1 MERGAAGGDPR
12 GLWGDPRAGTL
23 LVPRG
28 PRAVGSPPGAV
39 PVSRPPVLILQQLPG
54 PGAAPAGPPPVR
66 GDLMELMLIQ
76 TSQMHQ
82 LLMHGL
88 AMAALMPLGA
98 GPAPAPAQAL
108 AEPSQGEEEE
118 EAVVFH
124 HHYIPWPAP
133 GPAPVRFLRSS
144 PGDGRAVPPP
154 PPPSATGTVGP
165 GVPPA
170 EEFYT
175 VEEQRGL

>member
-1 MERGAAGGDPR
+1 MTQPPPKQRKSLP
-12 GLWGDPRAGTL
+12 GLFLQPRAM
-23 LVPRG
+23 
-28 PRAVGSPPGAV
+28 GSPPGAV
-39 PVSRPPVLILQQLPG
+39 PVLILQQLPG
-54 PGAAPAGPPPVR
+54 PGAAPPGPPPVR
-66 GDLMELMLIQ
+66 GDLIELMLIQ

-88 AMAALMPLGA
+88 AVAALMPLGA

-108 AEPSQGEEEE
+108 AEPSQGKEEE

-124 HHYIPWPAP
+124 HHYIPWPVP

-144 PGDGRAVPPP
+144 LGDGRAVPPP

-170 EEFYT
+170 AEFYSA
-175 VEEQRGL
+175 EERGL

>member
-1 MERGAAGGDPR
+1 A
-12 GLWGDPRAGTL
+12 
-23 LVPRG
+23 
-28 PRAVGSPPGAV
+28 AV

-66 GDLMELMLIQ
+66 GDLIELMLVQ

-82 LLMHGL
+82 VLMHGL
-88 AMAALMPLGA
+88 AMAALMPLGL
-98 GPAPAPAQAL
+98 GPAPAPAQAPPG
-108 AEPSQGEEEE
+108 PSQGEEEE

-124 HHYIPWPAP
+124 HHYIPYPAP
-133 GPAPVRFLRSS
+133 GPSPAPVPVRFLRSV
-144 PGDGRAVPPP
+144 PGHEGAVPPP

-170 EEFYT
+170 A
-175 VEEQRGL
+175 